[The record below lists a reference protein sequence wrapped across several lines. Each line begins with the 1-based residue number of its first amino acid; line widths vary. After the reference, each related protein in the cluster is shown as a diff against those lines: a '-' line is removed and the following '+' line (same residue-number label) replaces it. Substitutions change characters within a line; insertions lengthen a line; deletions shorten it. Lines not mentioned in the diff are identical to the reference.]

1 MKTFFFAAGIGIVL
15 IVGGFVFDSF
25 IGDFSEEMLAGC
37 KALEDRISEDNA
49 SAEVDGIEKFLEKK
63 KTLLASIINHENID
77 EIETCITEIKGYI
90 KSGDSKEAMVR
101 CEKLKLL
108 VARLPM
114 EYGLSVQ
121 NIL

>member
-1 MKTFFFAAGIGIVL
+1 MKTFFFAAAIGIAL
-15 IVGGFVFDSF
+15 IVGGMFFDSC
-25 IGDFSEEMLAGC
+25 IKDFSNEMLDGC
-37 KALEDRISEDNA
+37 EVLEEKIKVGDA
-49 SAEVDGIEKFLEKK
+49 SATATDIETFLNRK

-77 EIETCITEIKGYI
+77 EIEACITEIKGYVE
-90 KSGDSKEAMVR
+90 SGDMNEATVR

-114 EYGLSVQ
+114 EYGLSLQ